1 MTFKYEKDL
10 VNELVKILQ
19 DEYNI
24 KYVVRELQNGK
35 NIADVVYSKEL
46 QRDFAIF
53 DEYID
58 SYYYFNEIIINKK
71 KNINELDIQNKE
83 LLKKFKKFLKKLEKA
98 GYITI
103 KNNRIHVIKKVD
115 IASKNVVAIEAKL
128 SDWKSGLNQAL
139 AYKQY
144 SDYVYVAID
153 ECCYKKIDVK
163 LFENNNVG
171 LILVGKGHIK
181 KLLNPKKE
189 KEFSDDI
196 KYYMVD
202 KFLSSINSVATF

>member
-19 DEYNI
+19 EDYDI

-58 SYYYFNEIIINKK
+58 SYYYFNEIITNKK
-71 KNINELDIQNKE
+71 KNIDELNIQNKY
-83 LLKKFKKFLKKLEKA
+83 LLRRFKKFLKKLEKA

-103 KNNRIHVIKKVD
+103 DNNKIHIIKKVD
-115 IASKNVVAIEAKL
+115 LASKNVVAIEAKL
-128 SDWKSGLNQAL
+128 SDWKSGLNQAIT
-139 AYKQY
+139 YKQY

-153 ECCYKKIDVK
+153 ECVYKKINIK
-163 LFENNNVG
+163 QFEDNNVG

-181 KLLNPKKE
+181 KVFIPKKE
-189 KEFSDDI
+189 KDFNVDI
-196 KYYMVD
+196 KYYMID
-202 KFLSSINSVATF
+202 KFISSINSAA

>member
-10 VNELVKILQ
+10 VNELVTILQ
-19 DEYNI
+19 EDYNI

-35 NIADVVYSKEL
+35 NIADIVYSKEL
-46 QRDFAIF
+46 KRDFAIF
-53 DEYID
+53 DEYIE
-58 SYYYFNEIIINKK
+58 SYYYFNEIIQNKK
-71 KNINELDIQNKE
+71 KTIEELNIKNKD
-83 LLKKFKKFLKKLEKA
+83 LLRKFKKFLKKLEKA
-98 GYITI
+98 GYITL
-103 KNNRIHVIKKVD
+103 NNNKIHVIKKVD

-153 ECCYKKIDVK
+153 EYYYKKVDIE
-163 LFENNNVG
+163 LFEKNNVG

-181 KLLNPKKE
+181 KVLIPKKE
-189 KEFSDDI
+189 KDFEVDI
-196 KYYMVD
+196 KYYMID
-202 KFLSSINSVATF
+202 KFLTSVHATNM

>member
-10 VNELVKILQ
+10 VNELVKILHE
-19 DEYNI
+19 EYNI

-58 SYYYFNEIIINKK
+58 SYYYFNEIITNKK
-71 KNINELDIQNKE
+71 KNINELNIQNND
-83 LLKKFKKFLKKLEKA
+83 LLRRFKKFLKKLEKA

-103 KNNRIHVIKKVD
+103 ENNKIHIIKKVD

-153 ECCYKKIDVK
+153 ECCYKKVDTK

-181 KLLNPKKE
+181 KILNPKKE
-189 KEFSDDI
+189 KEFNKDV
-196 KYYMVD
+196 KYYMID
-202 KFLSSINSVATF
+202 KFLSSINLVS

>member
-19 DEYNI
+19 EDYDI

-58 SYYYFNEIIINKK
+58 SYYYFNEIITNKK
-71 KNINELDIQNKE
+71 KNIDELNIQNKD
-83 LLKKFKKFLKKLEKA
+83 LLRRFKKFLKKLEKA

-103 KNNRIHVIKKVD
+103 DNNKIHIIKKVD
-115 IASKNVVAIEAKL
+115 LASKNVVAIEAKL
-128 SDWKSGLNQAL
+128 SDWKSGLNQAIT
-139 AYKQY
+139 YKQY

-153 ECCYKKIDVK
+153 ECVYKKINIK
-163 LFENNNVG
+163 QFEDNNVG
-171 LILVGKGHIK
+171 LILVGEGHIK
-181 KLLNPKKE
+181 KVFIPKKE
-189 KEFSDDI
+189 KDFNVDI
-196 KYYMVD
+196 KYYMID
-202 KFLSSINSVATF
+202 KFISSINSAA

>member
-10 VNELVKILQ
+10 VNELVTILQ
-19 DEYNI
+19 EDYNI

-46 QRDFAIF
+46 KRDFAIF
-53 DEYID
+53 DEYIE
-58 SYYYFNEIIINKK
+58 SYYYFNEIIQNKK
-71 KNINELDIQNKE
+71 KTIEELNIKNKD
-83 LLKKFKKFLKKLEKA
+83 LLRKFKRFLKKLEKA
-98 GYITI
+98 GYITL
-103 KNNRIHVIKKVD
+103 NNNKIHVIKKVD

-153 ECCYKKIDVK
+153 EYYYKKVDIE
-163 LFENNNVG
+163 LFEKNNVG

-181 KLLNPKKE
+181 KVLIPKKE
-189 KEFSDDI
+189 KDFEVDI
-196 KYYMVD
+196 KYYMID
-202 KFLSSINSVATF
+202 KFLTSVNATSM

>member
-71 KNINELDIQNKE
+71 KNIDELDIQNKE

-181 KLLNPKKE
+181 KILNPKKE
-189 KEFSDDI
+189 KEFNDDI

-202 KFLSSINSVATF
+202 KFLSSINSVA

>member
-19 DEYNI
+19 EDYDI

-58 SYYYFNEIIINKK
+58 SYYYFNEIITNKK
-71 KNINELDIQNKE
+71 KNIDELNIQNKD
-83 LLKKFKKFLKKLEKA
+83 LLRRFKKFLKKLEKA

-103 KNNRIHVIKKVD
+103 DNNKIHIIKKVD
-115 IASKNVVAIEAKL
+115 LASRNVVAIEAKL
-128 SDWKSGLNQAL
+128 SDWKSGLNQAIT
-139 AYKQY
+139 YKQY

-153 ECCYKKIDVK
+153 ECVYKKINIK
-163 LFENNNVG
+163 QFEDNNVG

-181 KLLNPKKE
+181 KVFIPRKE
-189 KEFSDDI
+189 KDFNVDI
-196 KYYMVD
+196 KYYMID
-202 KFLSSINSVATF
+202 KFISSINSTA

>member
-19 DEYNI
+19 EDYDI

-58 SYYYFNEIIINKK
+58 SYYYFNEIITNKK
-71 KNINELDIQNKE
+71 KNIDELNIKNKD
-83 LLKKFKKFLKKLEKA
+83 LLKRFKKFLKKLEKA

-103 KNNRIHVIKKVD
+103 DNNKIHIIKKVD
-115 IASKNVVAIEAKL
+115 LASKNVVAIEAKL
-128 SDWKSGLNQAL
+128 SDWKSGLNQAIT
-139 AYKQY
+139 YKQY

-153 ECCYKKIDVK
+153 ECIYKKINIK
-163 LFENNNVG
+163 HFEENNVG

-181 KLLNPKKE
+181 KVFTPKKE
-189 KEFSDDI
+189 KDFNVDI
-196 KYYMVD
+196 KYYMID
-202 KFLSSINSVATF
+202 KFISSINSAA

>member
-19 DEYNI
+19 EDYDI

-58 SYYYFNEIIINKK
+58 SYYYFNEIITNKK
-71 KNINELDIQNKE
+71 KNIDELNIQNKN
-83 LLKKFKKFLKKLEKA
+83 LLRRFKKFLKKLEKA

-103 KNNRIHVIKKVD
+103 DNNKIHIIKKVD
-115 IASKNVVAIEAKL
+115 LASKNVVAIEAKL
-128 SDWKSGLNQAL
+128 SDWKSGLNQAIT
-139 AYKQY
+139 YKQY

-153 ECCYKKIDVK
+153 ECVYKKINIK
-163 LFENNNVG
+163 QFEDNNVG

-181 KLLNPKKE
+181 KVFIPKKE
-189 KEFSDDI
+189 KDFNVDI
-196 KYYMVD
+196 KYYMID
-202 KFLSSINSVATF
+202 KFISSINSAA

>member
-10 VNELVKILQ
+10 VNELVTILQ
-19 DEYNI
+19 EDYNI

-35 NIADVVYSKEL
+35 NIADIVYSKEL
-46 QRDFAIF
+46 KRDFAIF
-53 DEYID
+53 DEYIE
-58 SYYYFNEIIINKK
+58 SYYYFNEIIQNKK
-71 KNINELDIQNKE
+71 KTIEELNIKNKD
-83 LLKKFKKFLKKLEKA
+83 LLRKFKRFLKKLEKA
-98 GYITI
+98 GYITL
-103 KNNRIHVIKKVD
+103 NNNKIHVIKKVD

-153 ECCYKKIDVK
+153 EYYYKKVDIQ
-163 LFENNNVG
+163 LFEKNNVG

-181 KLLNPKKE
+181 KVLIPKKE
-189 KEFSDDI
+189 KDFEVDI
-196 KYYMVD
+196 KYYMID
-202 KFLSSINSVATF
+202 KFLTSVHATSM